1 MRLGIN
7 PERIRPGH
15 PEENGRLERLHKTLK
30 AETAKP
36 PRHSLRQQ
44 QHAFN
49 RFREEYNYERP
60 HEALGQKTPG
70 EFYTPSPRTYSG
82 RLPASPDYDHT
93 FHVRKVKCN
102 GFIKWKG
109 KPLYI
114 TTALIGQYIGLLPTN
129 DHTYTLY
136 FNQTILGDFNEK
148 TMTIKDPKKV
158 H

>member
-1 MRLGIN
+1 MRLGIT

-30 AETAKP
+30 AETTKP

-60 HEALGQKTPG
+60 HEALGQRPPS
-70 EFYTPSPRTYSG
+70 EFYAPSTRISSG

-102 GFIKWKG
+102 GYFSWKDHFV
-109 KPLYI
+109 YI
-114 TTALIGQYIGLLPTN
+114 TMALVGQYIGLLPTGN
-129 DHTYTLY
+129 GKYTLY
-136 FNQTILGDFNEK
+136 FNQTIIGELNEK
-148 TMTIKDPKKV
+148 TMKINEPKTV
-158 H
+158 R